1 MSTLAILLD
10 CWRWDP
16 LAILVALLA
25 LVSYLL
31 GMRARLHPRAPYLAA
46 AVAVVVLAVAS
57 PVGTL
62 SDGYL
67 FSAHMLQHLL
77 LVLVVPPL
85 ILLGIGASQSEE
97 QEDRKSGR
105 PTPFRPSDLP
115 VSSLSTWAAWGL
127 GVGAMW
133 LWHAPTLC
141 NAASQSGVV
150 HRVQEV
156 SLIVMGTAYW
166 WPILSPRR
174 SDRLTPLRG
183 IVYLFTACITCTI
196 LGIAVTLSP
205 VEVCSV
211 YLHPVDRLGILPL
224 LRSSWGLTADRDQ
237 QLGGLLMWMPA
248 CLVYGG
254 GILGLLGRWY
264 GGDRASLRPRASAVT
279 ERA

>member
-1 MSTLAILLD
+1 MSTEAVLLH

-31 GMRARLHPRAPYLAA
+31 GTRASLHPRAPYLAA

-85 ILLGIGASQSEE
+85 LLLGMGGSLRSERE
-97 QEDRKSGR
+97 ARKIGR
-105 PTPFRPSDLP
+105 PIP

-156 SLIVMGTAYW
+156 SLMVMGTAYW

-183 IVYLFTACITCTI
+183 IVYLFTACIACTI

-237 QLGGLLMWMPA
+237 ELGGLLMWMPA

-264 GGDRASLRPRASAVT
+264 GGDRASLRPRTSAVT